1 MGARGRVPSRGHSE
15 CVNEGWL
22 EVSGCGG
29 LSGDEV
35 GELSGSE
42 QGKILGGLVSR
53 CKDFGFNSQYAGS
66 QSPGAEHLEGQGAH

>member
-15 CVNEGWL
+15 CVNEGWP
-22 EVSGCGG
+22 EVGGG
-29 LSGDEV
+29 LSGGEV
-35 GELSGSE
+35 GELNGSE
-42 QGKILGGLVSR
+42 QDKILGGLVSY